1 MSERSLTPS
10 ITVTIGHHTR
20 LYFAFITTAP
30 THLDTPAT
38 ITLLADTLLEV
49 ACYAADPFSLDAARG
64 HHAARLVLVDSLE
77 RDWQCAKYQASRHL
91 LLDADPRL
99 AGFNTLQQLLWR
111 LLLTTNLNQ
120 VAA

>member
-30 THLDTPAT
+30 PHLDTPAT

-49 ACYAADPFSLDAARG
+49 ACYAADPSASTPLAAG
-64 HHAARLVLVDSLE
+64 APHGWSSSTPSSATGSPP
-77 RDWQCAKYQASRHL
+77 S
-91 LLDADPRL
+91 
-99 AGFNTLQQLLWR
+99 
-111 LLLTTNLNQ
+111 TT
-120 VAA
+120 AIATC